1 MNEIWKPIEETAGR
15 YEVSNTGKI
24 RSLDYRMTGKTKVL
38 AYQLDKKGYC
48 RIRIKCK
55 TFVGTLKI
63 HRVVAETFIPNPD
76 GKSQVNHINGD
87 KTDNRV
93 ENLEWVSAQ
102 ENVDHAMANRLWV
115 NNLAAS
121 QRTNEKR
128 KVAIKATNI
137 KTGEEIHF
145 PSMADAER
153 VLGTRHINAVISGE
167 RKQANGYY
175 FAYDTGGDADATS
188 Y

>member
-1 MNEIWKPIEETAGR
+1 MNEIWKPIEGTDGR

-24 RSLDYRMTGKTKVL
+24 RSLNFRMTGETKVL
-38 AYQLDKKGYC
+38 SAQLDTKGYC

-55 TFVGTLKI
+55 AFTGTLKV
-63 HRVVAETFIPNPD
+63 HREVAKAFIPNPD
-76 GKSQVNHINGD
+76 NKLQVNHINGI

-93 ENLEWVSAQ
+93 ENLEWVSGQ
-102 ENVDHAMANRLWV
+102 ENVDHAMKNHLWA
-115 NNLAAS
+115 NNLKAS
-121 QRTNEKR
+121 QKTNEKR

-145 PSMADAER
+145 SSMADAER
-153 VLGTRHINAVISGE
+153 ALGTKHINAVISGT
-167 RKQANGYY
+167 RKQAKGYS
-175 FAYDTGGDADATS
+175 FAYVTGGDADATD